1 MKVAFT
7 YNMAEPG
14 GTRDT
19 GKSLLEYMIQKSFV
33 EWMKERTALHLCE
46 YIIT

>member
-1 MKVAFT
+1 MCSDAIITGPDYMKVAFT

-33 EWMKERTALHLCE
+33 E
-46 YIIT
+46 